1 MSRPTSRVLALLE
14 ILQGGGTRR
23 LADLADRL
31 GVDER
36 TVRRYVSHLIDL
48 DIPVESVRGRYG
60 GYRLAPGFRLPPL
73 MLSDEEAVAVL
84 LGLEVARRTGRG
96 ESAASAIAS
105 AKLQRV
111 LPARLRHRLQA
122 LVATSTFT
130 TPQQSQVSLDTDTL
144 LTLAEATADR
154 RPVRITYRGRD
165 GRHSERVIHPWG
177 LVAHSAHWY
186 LRATDASLD
195 EVRTF
200 RLDRIESTTL
210 QAGSF
215 EMTDH
220 SDVTASVLESL
231 ADTPWT
237 HQVSLRVRGSHQ
249 AVTARL
255 PLGVALVE
263 QIDSEPAWVRVRLR
277 ADRLD
282 WLPALIAGMDETFV
296 IEEPA
301 ELCELIH
308 AFARRLDASADA

>member
-48 DIPVESVRGRYG
+48 DIPVESLRGRYG

-73 MLSDEEAVAVL
+73 MLSDDEAVAVL
-84 LGLEVARRTGRG
+84 LALEVARRTGPG
-96 ESAASAIAS
+96 ESTASASAS

-111 LPARLRHRLQA
+111 LPARLSRRLQA
-122 LVATSTFT
+122 LLATSTFT
-130 TPQQSQVSLDTDTL
+130 TAQLSQVSLDTDTL
-144 LTLAEATADR
+144 LTLAEAAADR

-215 EMTDH
+215 EMPHHT
-220 SDVTASVLESL
+220 DVTASVLESL

-237 HQVSLRVRGSHQ
+237 HQVSLRVRGSRQ

-255 PLGVALVE
+255 PLGVALVQ

-282 WLPALIAGMDETFV
+282 WLPALIAGVDEPFV
-296 IEEPA
+296 VEEPA
-301 ELCELIH
+301 ELRELIH